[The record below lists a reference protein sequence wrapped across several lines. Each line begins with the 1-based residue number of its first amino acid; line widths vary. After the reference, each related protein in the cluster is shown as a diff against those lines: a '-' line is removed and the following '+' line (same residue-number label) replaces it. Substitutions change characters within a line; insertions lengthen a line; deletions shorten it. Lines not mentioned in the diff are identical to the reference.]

1 MWNLPNEKKR
11 QVFNL
16 IALFGRINREKERL

>member
-16 IALFGRINREKERL
+16 IALFGRKNKEKVRL